1 MKNLLM
7 SLLWLTFSATIM
19 AKDVDPFEGS
29 NRAVF
34 EFNQTL
40 DENLFEPVAR
50 TYKESMPET
59 AQNRVGD
66 FYSNLEDISTLGNE
80 ILQFKLFDSVS
91 TFGRILVNSTIGLA
105 GLFDVASDIGLEK
118 TDEDFGQTMA
128 VWGVPSGP
136 YVVLPILGP
145 STMRDS
151 AGTYADITENV
162 NVSKELELN
171 AAEETTLLLTKTVD
185 TRVKLLPAT
194 DLLKNSDDVYIATRS
209 SYLQKRQFNIF
220 DGNPPIEDDDF

>member
-1 MKNLLM
+1 MKKLLM
-7 SLLWLTFSATIM
+7 SFLLLVFGATTM
-19 AKDVDPFEGS
+19 AEDVDPFEAS

-40 DENLFEPVAR
+40 DENVFEPAAR
-50 TYKESMPET
+50 TYKESVPET
-59 AQNRVGD
+59 AQNRVSD
-66 FYSNLEDISTLGNE
+66 FSSNLDDITTLGNE
-80 ILQFKLFDSVS
+80 ILQFELFDSVS

-136 YVVLPILGP
+136 YVVLPVLGP

-151 AGTYADITENV
+151 VGIYVDITENV
-162 NVSKELELN
+162 DVTKGLN
-171 AAEETTLLLTKTVD
+171 TTEETALLLTRAVD

-209 SYLQKRQFNIF
+209 SYLQKRQFDIL

>member
-7 SLLWLTFSATIM
+7 CFLCLTFSATIM

-50 TYKESMPET
+50 TYKESTPET
-59 AQNRVGD
+59 VQNRVSD
-66 FYSNLEDISTLGNE
+66 FSSNLDDISTLGNE
-80 ILQFKLFDSVS
+80 LLQFELFDSVS

-151 AGTYADITENV
+151 AGTYTDITENI
-162 NVSKELELN
+162 NLDKELN
-171 AAEETTLLLTKTVD
+171 TTEETTLLLTRAVD
-185 TRVKLLPAT
+185 TRVKLLSAT
-194 DLLKNSDDVYIATRS
+194 DLLKNSDDAYIATRS
-209 SYLQKRQFNIF
+209 SYLQKRQFDIF
-220 DGNPPIEDDDF
+220 DGKPPIEDDDF

>member
-7 SLLWLTFSATIM
+7 CFLWLTFSTTIM

-50 TYKESMPET
+50 TYKKSMPET
-59 AQNRVGD
+59 AQNRVSD
-66 FYSNLEDISTLGNE
+66 FSSNLDDIFTLGNE
-80 ILQFKLFDSVS
+80 ILQFELFDSVS

-151 AGTYADITENV
+151 AGTYADITENI
-162 NVSKELELN
+162 NVDKALN
-171 AAEETTLLLTKTVD
+171 ATEETILLLTRAVD

>member
-7 SLLWLTFSATIM
+7 CFLWLTFSATIM
-19 AKDVDPFEGS
+19 AKDVDPFEES

-59 AQNRVGD
+59 VQNRVSD
-66 FYSNLEDISTLGNE
+66 FSSNLDDISTLGNE
-80 ILQFKLFDSVS
+80 ILQFGLFDSVS

-136 YVVLPILGP
+136 YVVLPIFGP

-151 AGTYADITENV
+151 AGTYADITENI
-162 NVSKELELN
+162 NVDKALN
-171 AAEETTLLLTKTVD
+171 ATKETTLLLTRAVD

>member
-7 SLLWLTFSATIM
+7 SFVLLAFGTITM
-19 AKDVDPFEGS
+19 AEDVDSFEVL

-40 DENLFEPVAR
+40 DEIFFEPVAKV
-50 TYKESMPET
+50 YKESVPKT
-59 AQNRVGD
+59 AQNRVSD
-66 FYSNLEDISTLGNE
+66 FSSNLDDISTLGNE

-91 TFGRILVNSTIGLA
+91 TFGRILVNSTIGLV
-105 GLFDVASDIGLEK
+105 GLFDVAGDIGLEK

-136 YVVLPILGP
+136 YVVLPVLGL
-145 STMRDS
+145 STMRDLT
-151 AGTYADITENV
+151 GTYVDITENV
-162 NVSKELELN
+162 DVTKVLN
-171 AAEETTLLLTKTVD
+171 ITEETALLLVRAVD

-194 DLLKNSDDVYIATRS
+194 DLLKNSDDVYIAARS
-209 SYLQKRQFNIF
+209 SYLQKRQFDIF

>member
-7 SLLWLTFSATIM
+7 CFLWLTFSATIM

-59 AQNRVGD
+59 AQNRVSD
-66 FYSNLEDISTLGNE
+66 FSSNLDDISTLGNE
-80 ILQFKLFDSVS
+80 ILQFELFDSVS

-105 GLFDVASDIGLEK
+105 GLFDVASDVGLEK

-162 NVSKELELN
+162 NVTKTLN
-171 AAEETTLLLTKTVD
+171 ATEETTLLLTRAVD
-185 TRVKLLPAT
+185 TRVKLLSAT

>member
-7 SLLWLTFSATIM
+7 CFLCLTFSATIM

-40 DENLFEPVAR
+40 DENLLEPVAR
-50 TYKESMPET
+50 TYKESTPET
-59 AQNRVGD
+59 VQNRVSD
-66 FYSNLEDISTLGNE
+66 FSSNLDDISTLGNE
-80 ILQFKLFDSVS
+80 LLQFELFDSVS

-151 AGTYADITENV
+151 AGTYADITENI
-162 NVSKELELN
+162 NLDKELN
-171 AAEETTLLLTKTVD
+171 ATEETTLLLTRAVD
-185 TRVKLLPAT
+185 TRVKLLSAT
-194 DLLKNSDDVYIATRS
+194 DLLKNSDDAYIATRS
-209 SYLQKRQFNIF
+209 SYLQKRQFDIF
-220 DGNPPIEDDDF
+220 DGKPPIEDDDF

>member
-7 SLLWLTFSATIM
+7 CFLWLTFSTTIM

-40 DENLFEPVAR
+40 DESLFEPVAR
-50 TYKESMPET
+50 TYKESMPKT
-59 AQNRVGD
+59 AQNRVSD
-66 FYSNLEDISTLGNE
+66 FSSNLDDISTLGNE
-80 ILQFKLFDSVS
+80 ILQFELFDSVS

-151 AGTYADITENV
+151 AGTYADITENI
-162 NVSKELELN
+162 NVDKALN
-171 AAEETTLLLTKTVD
+171 ATEETTLLLTRAVD

>member
-7 SLLWLTFSATIM
+7 CFLWLTFSTTIM

-40 DENLFEPVAR
+40 NENLFEPVAR

-59 AQNRVGD
+59 AQNRVSD
-66 FYSNLEDISTLGNE
+66 FSSNLDDISTLGNE
-80 ILQFKLFDSVS
+80 ILQFELFDSVS
-91 TFGRILVNSTIGLA
+91 IFGRILVNSTIGLA

-151 AGTYADITENV
+151 AGTYVDITKNINV
-162 NVSKELELN
+162 DKALN
-171 AAEETTLLLTKTVD
+171 ATEETTLLLTRAVD

>member
-7 SLLWLTFSATIM
+7 TLLCLTFTTTIM
-19 AKDVDPFEGS
+19 AEDVDPFEGS
-29 NRAVF
+29 NRAAF

-59 AQNRVGD
+59 SQNRVSD
-66 FYSNLEDISTLGNE
+66 FSSNLDDISTLGNE
-80 ILQFKLFDSVS
+80 ILQFELFDSVS

-128 VWGVPSGP
+128 VWGVPSGS

-151 AGTYADITENV
+151 AGTYADSTENV
-162 NVSKELELN
+162 NVTKDLN
-171 AAEETTLLLTKTVD
+171 TTEETTLLLTKAVD
-185 TRVKLLPAT
+185 MRVKLLSAT

>member
-7 SLLWLTFSATIM
+7 CFLWLTFSTTIM

-40 DENLFEPVAR
+40 DESLFEPVAR

-59 AQNRVGD
+59 AQNRVSD
-66 FYSNLEDISTLGNE
+66 FSSNLDDISTLGNE
-80 ILQFKLFDSVS
+80 ILQFELFDSVS

-136 YVVLPILGP
+136 YVVLPILGS

-151 AGTYADITENV
+151 AGTYADITENI
-162 NVSKELELN
+162 NVDKALN
-171 AAEETTLLLTKTVD
+171 ATEETTLLLTRAVD

>member
-7 SLLWLTFSATIM
+7 CFLWLTFSTTIM

-59 AQNRVGD
+59 AQNRVSD
-66 FYSNLEDISTLGNE
+66 FSSNLDDISTLGNE
-80 ILQFKLFDSVS
+80 ILQFELFDSVS

-151 AGTYADITENV
+151 AGTYADITENI
-162 NVSKELELN
+162 NVDKALN
-171 AAEETTLLLTKTVD
+171 ATEEATLLLTRAVD
-185 TRVKLLPAT
+185 TRVKLLSAT

>member
-7 SLLWLTFSATIM
+7 CFLCLTFSATIM

-40 DENLFEPVAR
+40 DENLLEPVAR
-50 TYKESMPET
+50 TYKESTPET
-59 AQNRVGD
+59 VQNRVSD
-66 FYSNLEDISTLGNE
+66 FSSNLDDISTLGNE
-80 ILQFKLFDSVS
+80 ILQFELFDSVS

-128 VWGVPSGP
+128 VWGMPSGP

-151 AGTYADITENV
+151 AGTYADITENI
-162 NVSKELELN
+162 NLDKELN
-171 AAEETTLLLTKTVD
+171 TTEETTLLLTRAVD
-185 TRVKLLPAT
+185 TRVKLLSAT
-194 DLLKNSDDVYIATRS
+194 DLLKNSDDAYIATRS
-209 SYLQKRQFNIF
+209 SYLQKRQFDIF
-220 DGNPPIEDDDF
+220 DGKPPIEDDDF

>member
-7 SLLWLTFSATIM
+7 CFLWLTFSATIM
-19 AKDVDPFEGS
+19 AKDVDPFEES

-59 AQNRVGD
+59 AQNRVSD
-66 FYSNLEDISTLGNE
+66 FSSNLDDISTLGNE
-80 ILQFKLFDSVS
+80 ILQFELFDSVS

-151 AGTYADITENV
+151 VGTYADITENI
-162 NVSKELELN
+162 NVDKALN
-171 AAEETTLLLTKTVD
+171 TTEETALLLTRAVD
-185 TRVKLLPAT
+185 TRVKLLPVT

>member
-7 SLLWLTFSATIM
+7 CFLWLTFSVTIM
-19 AKDVDPFEGS
+19 AKDVDPFERS

-34 EFNQTL
+34 KFNQTL

-59 AQNRVGD
+59 AQNRVSD
-66 FYSNLEDISTLGNE
+66 FSSNLDDISTLGNE
-80 ILQFKLFDSVS
+80 ILQFELFDSVS

-105 GLFDVASDIGLEK
+105 GLFDVASDVGLEK

-162 NVSKELELN
+162 NVTKDLN
-171 AAEETTLLLTKTVD
+171 ATEETTLLLTRAVD
-185 TRVKLLPAT
+185 TRVKLLSAT

>member
-7 SLLWLTFSATIM
+7 SFLLLVFGATTM
-19 AKDVDPFEGS
+19 AEDVDPFEAS

-40 DENLFEPVAR
+40 DENVFEPAAR
-50 TYKESMPET
+50 AYKESVPEI
-59 AQNRVGD
+59 AQNRVSD
-66 FYSNLEDISTLGNE
+66 FSSNLDDIATLGNE
-80 ILQFKLFDSVS
+80 ILQFELFDSVS

-136 YVVLPILGP
+136 YVVLPVLGP

-151 AGTYADITENV
+151 VGTYVDITENV
-162 NVSKELELN
+162 DVTKGLN
-171 AAEETTLLLTKTVD
+171 TTEETALLLTRAVD

-209 SYLQKRQFNIF
+209 SYLQKRQFDIF

>member
-7 SLLWLTFSATIM
+7 SFVLLAFGTITM
-19 AKDVDPFEGS
+19 AEDVDSFEVL

-40 DENLFEPVAR
+40 DEIFFEPVAKV
-50 TYKESMPET
+50 YKESVPKT
-59 AQNRVGD
+59 AQNRVSD
-66 FYSNLEDISTLGNE
+66 FSSNLDDISTLGNE

-91 TFGRILVNSTIGLA
+91 TFGRILVNSTIGLV
-105 GLFDVASDIGLEK
+105 GLFDVAGDIGLEK

-136 YVVLPILGP
+136 YVVLPVLGL
-145 STMRDS
+145 STMRDLT
-151 AGTYADITENV
+151 GTYVDITENV
-162 NVSKELELN
+162 DVTKVLN
-171 AAEETTLLLTKTVD
+171 ITEETALLLVRAVD

-194 DLLKNSDDVYIATRS
+194 DLLKNSDDVYIAARS
-209 SYLQKRQFNIF
+209 SYLQKREFDIF

>member
-7 SLLWLTFSATIM
+7 CFLWLTFSATIM

-34 EFNQTL
+34 KFNQTL

-50 TYKESMPET
+50 TYKESTPET
-59 AQNRVGD
+59 AQNRVSD
-66 FYSNLEDISTLGNE
+66 FSSNLDDISTLGNE
-80 ILQFKLFDSVS
+80 ILQFELFDSVR

-105 GLFDVASDIGLEK
+105 GLFDVASDVGLEK

-162 NVSKELELN
+162 NVTKDLN
-171 AAEETTLLLTKTVD
+171 ATEETTLLLTRAVD
-185 TRVKLLPAT
+185 TRVKLLSAT

>member
-40 DENLFEPVAR
+40 DENLFEPVAK

-59 AQNRVGD
+59 AQNRVSD
-66 FYSNLEDISTLGNE
+66 FSSNLDDISTLGNE
-80 ILQFKLFDSVS
+80 ILQFELFDSVS

-128 VWGVPSGP
+128 MWGVPSGP

-162 NVSKELELN
+162 NVNKDLN
-171 AAEETTLLLTKTVD
+171 VNATEETALLLTRAVD
-185 TRVKLLPAT
+185 IRVKLLSAT

>member
-7 SLLWLTFSATIM
+7 SFLLLAFDATTM
-19 AKDVDPFEGS
+19 AEDVDPFEES

-40 DENLFEPVAR
+40 DENFFEPTAR
-50 TYKESMPET
+50 AYKESVPET
-59 AQNRVGD
+59 AQKRVSD
-66 FYSNLEDISTLGNE
+66 FSSNLDDISTLGNE
-80 ILQFKLFDSVS
+80 ILQFELFDSVN
-91 TFGRILVNSTIGLA
+91 TFGRILVNSTMGLA
-105 GLFDVASDIGLEK
+105 GLFDVASYIGLEK

-151 AGTYADITENV
+151 AGAYIDITENV
-162 NVSKELELN
+162 DVTKGLN
-171 AAEETTLLLTKTVD
+171 TTEETALLLTRAVD

-209 SYLQKRQFNIF
+209 SYLQKRQFDIF